1 MTREIFTCIFTLRA
15 GSRCLQPTPID
26 VRGLAPPP
34 RNVDPHFPLSIIQSS
49 IQSSNLNHPISII
62 QSSIH
67 ARRIVV
73 GRSAAAAILSNRPF
87 VVRAHNARPRSSR
100 IVRERAAGSRA
111 SHPRRGS
118 PVVAPAP
125 TIFSASRRRTDP
137 SAASRIASRTQPD
150 AARRRHRRTTRRPA
164 SPRRCRKKWPPSAAR
179 LARARSLVRAVAA
192 PPPEG
197 RRVRRGE
204 RARPRAPAAP
214 GAPTTPRL
222 VKSHA
227 ALEHGV
233 SRGRSGSG
241 RASSVAGR
249 AARANAPDGRRGPRG
264 PRVAGRQRP
273 ARMFRRRTSLPR
285 RTGRAPRS
293 AAPARGG
300 IQSSVEECCPGCCP
314 RSPARRSGRSSA
326 GTRSRE
332 GFIEP
337 RARVPRP
344 RMRLPSAL
352 FGVGSVRERETGVVA
367 ACCLESP
374 NQQHCI
380 DRAQSRDRKQSS
392 FLNRAAPRA
401 STGAAQQRRHS
412 PPTEHTHQ
420 SETTA

>member
-1 MTREIFTCIFTLRA
+1 MFAVLHHRRA
-15 GSRCLQPTPID
+15 TSTPI
-26 VRGLAPPP
+26 
-34 RNVDPHFPLSIIQSS
+34 FLS
-49 IQSSNLNHPISII
+49 QSSNHPSNHPISII
-62 QSSIH
+62 QSSIR

-111 SHPRRGS
+111 SHPRRRS

-125 TIFSASRRRTDP
+125 PFFPAPRRRTGS
-137 SAASRIASRTQPD
+137 SAASRIASRSRGRRGVH
-150 AARRRHRRTTRRPA
+150 AAAGRARRVVDIEGRPDD
-164 SPRRCRKKWPPSAAR
+164 PRRCVAAEKNGRHPRHGWRAHDRSLAPSRRRRPKDGASAAANAR
-179 LARARSLVRAVAA
+179 VRGRRRSGSSDDPEARNKSRRPRARRLPRSKRFRPRV
-192 PPPEG
+192 
-197 RRVRRGE
+197 VRRGTG
-204 RARPRAPAAP
+204 
-214 GAPTTPRL
+214 GA
-222 VKSHA
+222 
-227 ALEHGV
+227 
-233 SRGRSGSG
+233 RGR
-241 RASSVAGR
+241 
-249 AARANAPDGRRGPRG
+249 PDGRRGPRG

-273 ARMFRRRTSLPR
+273 ARIFRRRTSLPR
-285 RTGRAPRS
+285 RAGWAPRS

-337 RARVPRP
+337 RARFPRP

-374 NQQHCI
+374 NPQLA
-380 DRAQSRDRKQSS
+380 DRSSSKTEQLLESRRAPPSS
-392 FLNRAAPRA
+392 SGTARRA
-401 STGAAQQRRHS
+401 STAHAPAPIEKQPS
-412 PPTEHTHQ
+412 
-420 SETTA
+420 

>member
-49 IQSSNLNHPISII
+49 IQSSNLNHPIIHPCTSHRRWSFRRRRDPLE
-62 QSSIH
+62 SSIRGPR
-67 ARRIVV
+67 AQCASAVLRAFRIVC
-73 GRSAAAAILSNRPF
+73 
-87 VVRAHNARPRSSR
+87 
-100 IVRERAAGSRA
+100 ECAAGSRA

-118 PVVAPAP
+118 PVVDDFFRVATAHRLLRCVSDRLPEPRTPRRPRRGRSARRVVDIEGRPDDPRRRVAAEKNGRHPRHGWRAHDRSFAP
-125 TIFSASRRRTDP
+125 SRRRRPKDGA
-137 SAASRIASRTQPD
+137 SAAANARVRE
-150 AARRRHRRTTRRPA
+150 RRRSGSSDDPE
-164 SPRRCRKKWPPSAAR
+164 AR
-179 LARARSLVRAVAA
+179 
-192 PPPEG
+192 
-197 RRVRRGE
+197 
-204 RARPRAPAAP
+204 
-214 GAPTTPRL
+214 
-222 VKSHA
+222 KSHA

-273 ARMFRRRTSLPR
+273 ARIFRRRTSLPR
-285 RTGRAPRS
+285 RMGRAPRD

-326 GTRSRE
+326 GPRSRE

-367 ACCLESP
+367 ARLGEVNS
-374 NQQHCI
+374 
-380 DRAQSRDRKQSS
+380 
-392 FLNRAAPRA
+392 
-401 STGAAQQRRHS
+401 
-412 PPTEHTHQ
+412 
-420 SETTA
+420 